1 MVSLSPARESGV
13 WPFSFEMLGSEFA
26 STRRQR
32 TISLWPSLHA
42 SRRLS
47 ECEGG
52 ERKNI

>member
-1 MVSLSPARESGV
+1 MVSLSPARKSGV
-13 WPFSFEMLGSEFA
+13 WPSSFEMLGSQLA

-47 ECEGG
+47 ECEVG
-52 ERKNI
+52 ERMK